1 MVGSACSGE
10 LIASGHTV
18 LPLKRGASGEGLPWD
33 VATGR
38 VNLQGMA
45 PDALIHLAG
54 ENIAGGKWT
63 ESRKKRIR
71 ESRVDATRQLCEFLS
86 ETEHPP
92 QVMLCA
98 SAIGIYGPHGANWIT
113 EQTPNST
120 DFLGE
125 LSYEWEKATQPLER
139 AGCRVVHMRFGIILS
154 PTGGALKKM
163 LPAFKMGLGG
173 PLGEGTQWMSWISL
187 EDVARAILLLL
198 DHAAAFGPVNVVTP
212 NPIQNH
218 EFAETLGRV
227 LKRPAA
233 IRTPPGILRML
244 YGEFV
249 DAALLASQRVRPQR
263 LHELGFE
270 WRHPEIEDA
279 LTSML

>member
-18 LPLKRGASGEGLPWD
+18 LPLNRGTSGEGLPWD
-33 VATGR
+33 VSTGR
-38 VNLQGMA
+38 VNLQGLV

-54 ENIAGGKWT
+54 ENLASGKWNET
-63 ESRKKRIR
+63 RKKKIR
-71 ESRVDATRQLCEFLS
+71 DSRVDATRELCDFLS
-86 ETEHPP
+86 TTEHPP

-98 SAIGIYGPHGANWIT
+98 SAIGIYGPHGSSWIT

-125 LSYEWEKATQPLER
+125 VCYEWEKATQPLER
-139 AGCRVVHMRFGIILS
+139 IGCRVVHMRFGVMLS
-154 PTGGALKKM
+154 ATGGALKKM

-187 EDVARAILLLL
+187 EDVVRAILYLL

-212 NPIQNH
+212 NPIQNAD
-218 EFAETLGRV
+218 FAETLGRV

-270 WRHPEIEDA
+270 WKHPEIEDA
-279 LTSML
+279 LVSML